1 MGGRLNKWFGN
12 IWLSVGHPEFHATV
26 PGCGTMFLL
35 GSKPASQ
42 GGRKG
47 VEREGGVEAVTL
59 LPVMALG
66 PCSSFDFF
74 GVCVRETESTPL
86 CVCVCACAYMYVFM
100 HVRMYVCVPVL
111 AYRV

>member
-1 MGGRLNKWFGN
+1 M
-12 IWLSVGHPEFHATV
+12 
-26 PGCGTMFLL
+26 
-35 GSKPASQ
+35 
-42 GGRKG
+42 
-47 VEREGGVEAVTL
+47 EREGGVEAVTL

-74 GVCVRETESTPL
+74 GVCVRETESTL
-86 CVCVCACAYMYVFM
+86 FCVCACAYMYVFM